1 MFFRASTEIE
11 ILAIILCL
19 VLMISV
25 WEQRENRGNDQRR
38 EKKDNLVPRRGW
50 VILFSAEKS
59 PGNEVKKKNKKKDKE
74 SDRINR
80 EKNLKKLVFT
90 SSNHFQLR
98 CQTSLEKRHLMHTT
112 GFGLY
117 TKPRR
122 SSGPGRWKRTR
133 RVGPSS
139 WPKKA
144 S

>member
-38 EKKDNLVPRRGW
+38 KKKDNLVPRRGW

-59 PGNEVKKKNKKKDKE
+59 PGNEVEKKKTKKKDKE

-80 EKNLKKLVFT
+80 EKN
-90 SSNHFQLR
+90 
-98 CQTSLEKRHLMHTT
+98 
-112 GFGLY
+112 
-117 TKPRR
+117 
-122 SSGPGRWKRTR
+122 
-133 RVGPSS
+133 
-139 WPKKA
+139 
-144 S
+144 